1 MSASASLA
9 ALNIETKPRSGVRIE
24 PALGLVVGLGG
35 GALQSFALGTP
46 ITHGLAIGGAFGLVF
61 GILFARR
68 ATSAG
73 AGLIW
78 DWPPRSSCGWS
89 SPPDCSRSSPQAPT
103 RWRLWVTHA
112 TSFPCWS
119 ATWFAWECPSA
130 WCWAF
135 AAA

>member
-1 MSASASLA
+1 M
-9 ALNIETKPRSGVRIE
+9 RIE

-35 GALQSFALGTP
+35 GMLQSLALGTP

-78 DWPPRSSCGWS
+78 G
-89 SPPDCSRSSPQAPT
+89 
-103 RWRLWVTHA
+103 L
-112 TSFPCWS
+112 
-119 ATWFAWECPSA
+119 
-130 WCWAF
+130 
-135 AAA
+135 AAAFLMWLVFPAGLLPLFTRGPLHGGSG